1 MTTPQYPDP
10 QQPPDPSGYQP
21 PDPSAYQP
29 PAGGYPQP
37 GGQPQAGQPGG
48 YPPPDPSAA
57 YPPPD
62 PSGAYQP
69 PDPNAYP
76 PPGQQGGYPPPP
88 GTPGG
93 PVMPGAP
100 GEQPKK
106 SNTPRIIM
114 AVVIVAVVVLGIV
127 LYFVNRG
134 SDPDYAEVGD
144 CIQYSSDTDVNV
156 VDCTS
161 SDAEYKV
168 VKRVDGTSDQ
178 DACTSVADSD
188 VSLFTESGNDKQY
201 TLCVSLVLAE
211 GDCMST
217 NGDKLACTDADAAIK
232 VIKVLTGTT
241 DDSGCPSDTADS
253 IVHQGDK
260 QVLCLASNS

>member
-1 MTTPQYPDP
+1 MPTPQYPDP

-29 PAGGYPQP
+29 
-37 GGQPQAGQPGG
+37 QAGQPGG
-48 YPPPDPSAA
+48 YPPPDPNAYPPGQQGG

-62 PSGAYQP
+62 PH
-69 PDPNAYP
+69 AYP
-76 PPGQQGGYPPPP
+76 PPGQQGGYPPP

-106 SNTPRIIM
+106 SNTPRIVM

-144 CIQYSSDTDVNV
+144 CIQYGSDTDVNV

-178 DACTSVADSD
+178 EACASVADSD
-188 VSLFTESGNDKQY
+188 VSLFTQSGNDKQY

-241 DDSGCPSDTADS
+241 DDSGCPADTADS
-253 IVHQGDK
+253 IVHQGDD

>member
-21 PDPSAYQP
+21 PDL
-29 PAGGYPQP
+29 G
-37 GGQPQAGQPGG
+37 
-48 YPPPDPSAA
+48 
-57 YPPPD
+57 
-62 PSGAYQP
+62 
-69 PDPNAYP
+69 AYP
-76 PPGQQGGYPPPP
+76 PPGQQGGYPPPDPHADPPSGYPPPAQPGAYPPPDPHAYPPPGQQGGYPPP

-106 SNTPRIIM
+106 SNTPRIVM

-144 CIQYSSDTDVNV
+144 CIQYGSDTDVNV

-161 SDAEYKV
+161 SGAEYKV

-178 DACTSVADSD
+178 DACTSVPDSD
-188 VSLFTESGNDKQY
+188 VSLFTQSGNDKQY

-241 DDSGCPSDTADS
+241 DDSGCPADTADS
-253 IVHQGDK
+253 IVHQGDD